1 MNKRREVMHYITSSL
16 LQEKKPT
23 GPDGMKELA
32 QTIQQLEINLYL
44 MAPSL
49 EAYADTSTIK
59 ERLQLLAID
68 IAKKMAPFDQVTCFD
83 IAAAGTTED
92 NVEEETATTSESSIK
107 KMQERLLILH
117 HASRCPHKYGRCP
130 LGENCKE
137 FQCLLLHFHTCI
149 GTSCTWPHCQSSKKL
164 LSHFASCKD
173 AQCEACR
180 PLRQKILSRD
190 GDKTALV

>member
-68 IAKKMAPFDQVTCFD
+68 IAKKMAPFDLAT
-83 IAAAGTTED
+83 ASTTEE
-92 NVEEETATTSESSIK
+92 NVEGEETAAMSERSIK